1 VMKFRHI
8 ALLSILHICTVTVL
22 SQKVIILTDST
33 EIPELSLNEVK
44 IRASKDNLSLK
55 SMPASVTLL
64 SAKRISDNE
73 VRTLADITSLTPG
86 FFMPDYG
93 SRLTSPVYI
102 RGIGSRINSPSVG
115 IYVDNVPYFEKA
127 SYDFDFF
134 DVERIEILKGPQG
147 TLYGR
152 NAMGGIVNIV
162 TRSPLDY
169 QGTTVGL
176 TAGAYGVLG
185 GSASHYNKIGDSF
198 GYSLSVNYLHRDGY
212 YTNTFLNDK
221 VDRANS
227 AGFRNKLTWQVSDRL
242 SIENIA
248 SFENSRE
255 GGYPYAIIND
265 SLQTPEEINYN
276 QPSTYARSLFSDA
289 ILVNFTGERMEL
301 QATTAYQFLDDR
313 QEIDQDFTPDSLYF
327 VVQDQKQHMVSQEL
341 ILRSP
346 TENRFNWLFGAY
358 GFIQQF
364 DKQVDV
370 SVYQSRMTMMKTY
383 DTHING
389 AALFHQSTI
398 NDLFLKNLS
407 LTAGIRLDFEKDV
420 LDYLYDRDIA
430 GNIATLTDTIYPHL
444 SYMEVLPKI
453 ALNYR
458 FDRNSVYAVIAKG
471 YKTGGFNSTFYKDED
486 LFFNPE
492 YSWNYEIGMK
502 SSLFNNSVYADL
514 SLFFIDWKNQQIYQ
528 PAFFRDDTP
537 APGSLLKNAGRSVSK
552 GGEITVKTIPL
563 HGFSPV
569 LSYGYTHA
577 TFTEHEIDETTDHAG
592 NFIPYVPRNT
602 VTAQLSKAIRMKN
615 DKFLERINLNLLYR
629 GMGDIF
635 WNEENSFKTDYYG
648 LLDFKVSFIKQDLSF
663 ELWGKNMLGADY
675 ESFYFQAIGNQYV
688 QTAKPMR
695 VGFNINYAF

>member
-1 VMKFRHI
+1 MNIRILAILAV
-8 ALLSILHICTVTVL
+8 LLVYHVTVQ

-33 EIPELSLNEVK
+33 EVPELSLDEVEIK
-44 IRASKDNLSLK
+44 ASKDNQGLK
-55 SMPASVTLL
+55 KMPASVTLL
-64 SAKRISDNE
+64 SAKRIGQNE
-73 VRTLADITSLTPG
+73 VRSLVDVTSLTPG

-93 SRLTSPVYI
+93 SKLTSPVYI

-115 IYVDNVPYFEKA
+115 LYVDNVPHFEKA

-134 DVERIEILKGPQG
+134 DIERIEILKGPQG

-152 NAMGGIVNIV
+152 NAMGGIINIV
-162 TRSPLDY
+162 TRSPLES
-169 QGTTVGL
+169 QGTNLGI

-198 GYSLSVNYLHRDGY
+198 GYSLSANYMYRDGY

-227 AGFRNKLTWQVSDRL
+227 AGFRNKLTWQIGDKL

-255 GGYPYAIIND
+255 GGYPYALIND
-265 SLQTPEEINYN
+265 SLLTPEEINYN

-289 ILVNFTGERMEL
+289 ILINFRGERMEL
-301 QATTAYQFLDDR
+301 QATTAYQYLDDR

-346 TENRFNWLFGAY
+346 KENRINWLFGAY
-358 GFIQQF
+358 GFIQRF

-370 SVYQSRMTMMKTY
+370 DVYLSRMTMMKTY
-383 DTHING
+383 NTYING
-389 AALFHQSTI
+389 AALFHQTTI
-398 NDLFLKNLS
+398 NDLVFENLS
-407 LTAGIRLDFEKDV
+407 LTAGIRLDYEKDI
-420 LDYLYDRDIA
+420 LDYLYNREIA
-430 GNIATLTDTIYPHL
+430 GNLSNIQDTIYPHL
-444 SYMEVLPKI
+444 AYMEVLPKI

-458 FDRNSVYAVIAKG
+458 FDRNSIYAVIAKG

-486 LFFNPE
+486 LFFDPE
-492 YSWNYEIGMK
+492 FSWNYEIGMK
-502 SSLFNNSVYADL
+502 SSLFSNTVYADV
-514 SLFFIDWKNQQIYQ
+514 SLFYIDWKNQQIYQ
-528 PAFFRDDTP
+528 PAFYRDDTQ

-552 GGEITVKTIPL
+552 GGEITIKTIPI

-577 TFTEHEIDETTDHAG
+577 TFTEHEIDATTDHAG

-602 VTAQLSKAIRMKN
+602 VTVQVNKAFRIKN
-615 DKFLERINLNLLYR
+615 DRLLDSINFNLLYR
-629 GMGDIF
+629 GMGDIY

-648 LLDFKVSFIKQDLSF
+648 LLDFKVSFIKQGLSF

-695 VGFNINYAF
+695 IGFNINYAF

>member
-1 VMKFRHI
+1 MKFRYI
-8 ALLSILHICTVTVL
+8 ALLSLLHICTATVL

-33 EIPELSLNEVK
+33 EIPELSLAEVK
-44 IRASKDNLSLK
+44 IKASKNNQSLK
-55 SMPASVTLL
+55 KMPASVTLL
-64 SAKRISDNE
+64 SAKRISENE
-73 VRTLADITSLTPG
+73 IRSLTDITSLTPG

-115 IYVDNVPYFEKA
+115 LYVDNVPYFEKA
-127 SYDFDFF
+127 SYNFDFF

-162 TRSPLDY
+162 TRSPFDF

-176 TAGAYGVLG
+176 TAGAYGVMG
-185 GSASHYNKIGDSF
+185 GSAGHYNKIGDAF
-198 GYSLSVNYLHRDGY
+198 GYSLSANFMHRDGY

-227 AGFRNKLTWQVSDRL
+227 AGFRNKLTWQAGDKL

-248 SFENSRE
+248 SFEKSRE
-255 GGYPYAIIND
+255 GGYPYALIND

-276 QPSTYARSLFSDA
+276 QPSSYARSLFSDA
-289 ILVNFTGERMEL
+289 ILINFTGERMEL
-301 QATTAYQFLDDR
+301 QATTAYQYLDDR

-327 VVQDQKQHMVSQEL
+327 VVQDQKQHMISQEL
-341 ILRSP
+341 IIRSP
-346 TENRFNWLFGAY
+346 KKNHRINWLFGAY
-358 GFIQQF
+358 GFIQRF
-364 DKQVDV
+364 DKQVGVDV
-370 SVYQSRMTMMKTY
+370 YRSRMRLMKTY
-383 DTHING
+383 DTYING

-407 LTAGIRLDFEKDV
+407 LTAGVRLDFEKDV
-420 LDYLYDRDIA
+420 LDYLYDREIA
-430 GNIATLTDTIYPHL
+430 GNLSNIQDTIYPHL
-444 SYMEVLPKI
+444 AYMEVLPKI

-458 FDRNSVYAVIAKG
+458 FDRNSIYAVIAKG

-486 LFFNPE
+486 LFFDPE

-502 SSLFNNSVYADL
+502 SSLFGNAMYTDL
-514 SLFFIDWKNQQIYQ
+514 SLFYIDWKNQQIYQ
-528 PAFFRDDTP
+528 TVFYRDNTP
-537 APGSLLKNAGRSVSK
+537 APGSVLKNAGRSVSK
-552 GGEITVKTIPL
+552 GGEITVKTIPFR
-563 HGFSPV
+563 GFSPI

-577 TFTEHEIDETTDHAG
+577 TFTRHEINEDTDHAG

-602 VTAQLSKAIRMKN
+602 VTAQLNKAFNMKN
-615 DKFLERINLNLLYR
+615 NSFIDSVNFNLLYR
-629 GMGDIF
+629 GMGDIY
-635 WNEENSFKTDYYG
+635 WNEENSFKTNYYG
-648 LLDFKVSFIKQDLSF
+648 LLDFKVSFIKQDVTF

-688 QTAKPMR
+688 QTDKPLR
-695 VGFNINYAF
+695 FGFNLNYTF